1 MNEKL
6 ILEKLEDHDEQL
18 AFIRENMV
26 LRQDLEQFAT
36 KVDMK
41 EEIRALEDRIMTAL
55 DAQMVILQR
64 LDQERVATILHLERH
79 DKEIAELQAQKM

>member
-26 LRQDLEQFAT
+26 LRQDLEKYAA
-36 KVDMK
+36 K
-41 EEIRALEDRIMTAL
+41 EDLHELENRLMTAL
-55 DAQMVILQR
+55 DSQMVILQR
-64 LDQERVATILHLERH
+64 LDQERVFTNTRLDRIEQTLADHLVYHR
-79 DKEIAELQAQKM
+79 AVQ